1 MLIVRTW
8 SITKFLWTNDSST
21 KIYFEKYKLCNRKM
35 VPFHSVSK
43 NVHLSGIQSNFSVHF
58 NFFSFFLIF
67 SLFIWIFLRSIEL
80 EADQISLMSCS
91 CNKMDEKHPYLPKW
105 CIEKG
110 VMDTFC
116 HKKTFLWN
124 VTNYE
129 NTSFFGDFTK
139 NHPSVLSVVVC
150 FVMGVWFG
158 SKDWQT

>member
-1 MLIVRTW
+1 MTLQRRSISKSINYATEKWCHFILCQRMCIYPAFNPTFLFILI
-8 SITKFLWTNDSST
+8 
-21 KIYFEKYKLCNRKM
+21 
-35 VPFHSVSK
+35 
-43 NVHLSGIQSNFSVHF
+43 
-58 NFFSFFLIF
+58 FFRFFLF
-67 SLFIWIFLRSIEL
+67 FPLFIWIFLRSIEL